1 MKIISILR
9 SPNYYP
15 IVKVLRKGPMTV
27 RDLEKAYQEEAEKT
41 ESHEPKSDK
50 TIYRYLKTLEKA
62 GLVTHAGQRMNIGK
76 TVTET
81 LFSRT
86 AKVFLTL
93 DEEPNWWKSKAG
105 KDVAGRIGKILA
117 YLLNSPEPPISEI
130 QNLLVQYQHTK
141 ESEQE
146 RLMTNAPEEI
156 LKLITVGDINQL
168 NKVNDFVQI
177 FVTFVKRPSLFRNL
191 RNLFKKST

>member
-1 MKIISILR
+1 MS
-9 SPNYYP
+9 
-15 IVKVLRKGPMTV
+15 V

-50 TIYRYLKTLEKA
+50 TIYRYLKILEKA

-86 AKVFLTL
+86 AKIFLTL
-93 DEEPNWWKSKAG
+93 DEEPDWWNSKAG
-105 KDVAGRIGKILA
+105 RDVAGRIGKILA

-130 QNLLVQYQHTK
+130 QNLLIQYQHTK

-146 RLMTNAPEEI
+146 RLMTSAPEEI
-156 LKLITVGDINQL
+156 LKLITEGDINQL

-177 FVTFVKRPSLFRNL
+177 FVTFMKRPSLFRNL
-191 RNLFKKST
+191 RDLFKKST